1 MQIRSQQTQE
11 RIISTAQQLFAEQG
25 FVQTGVSQIC
35 RNAGISKGA
44 FYHHFSSKDDLF
56 LRLLEDWTESI
67 HLQINQRFE
76 NSASIQ
82 DGFLETS
89 RSLKEIINGSSNNL
103 SLLFEF
109 WQHSVK
115 DPALWRR
122 AIRPLHQFKQHFLDL
137 LNQGINSDEIIVRD
151 PELVA
156 NTILAFSFGIIASSM
171 LDAQQDWG
179 EVSSYGFSALFTQM
193 RGRDL

>member
-11 RIISTAQQLFAEQG
+11 RILSTAQQLFAEQG

-115 DPALWRR
+115 DPALWGR
-122 AIRPLHQFKQHFLDL
+122 AVRPLHQFKQHFLDL
-137 LNQGINSDEIIVRD
+137 LNRGINNDEIIVRD

-171 LDAQQDWG
+171 LDSLQDWG